1 MRAFKA
7 LQFSKLNE
15 TEMRDKTIKP
25 NHLPHMRDNIRYID
39 AQ

>member
-15 TEMRDKTIKP
+15 TEMRDK
-25 NHLPHMRDNIRYID
+25 NHQTQSSATHER
-39 AQ
+39 